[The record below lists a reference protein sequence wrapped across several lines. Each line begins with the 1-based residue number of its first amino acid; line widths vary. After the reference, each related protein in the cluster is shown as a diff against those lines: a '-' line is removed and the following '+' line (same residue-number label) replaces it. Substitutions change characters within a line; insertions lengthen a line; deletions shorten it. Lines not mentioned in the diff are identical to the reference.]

1 MANEF
6 KIEIPIETKG
16 KTSSGNSSGGSN
28 YEKQLLKQQQGSTSM
43 LSGILKATA
52 VVAAIWVA
60 LSPILTPLLKLLSL
74 LALVVFLPLLPYM
87 KDIAKKIGE
96 TITAVKEG
104 QKNGDTPM
112 EGFTGGLGALFG
124 DWGGIGT
131 LIAAGFLLSL
141 GGGAAVAGVLFAG
154 LSFVLAWETF
164 KNADSSSLEEK
175 LKGSLGAGL
184 AAGITALAFGAVGYA
199 LPIGVLTFALT
210 FGLSFLKSAVNEED
224 TKKAIM
230 EMAAGSLLLGAVA
243 GGVVALLGLGLGA
256 AGLTTVAVGAIIFE
270 FTTGLR
276 AGKQKDKKRTLWE
289 MLGFVKP
296 VSLQFEEDT
305 SAASKVWQTFMGVL
319 KSQTI
324 GSKSAINNLGFMIG
338 SRTKGSYPIVYSLLQ
353 AENEWVNMSNI
364 SNESI
369 NGIIKNLDKI
379 PRKIVTIHEIRT
391 VRRNA

>member
-1 MANEF
+1 
-6 KIEIPIETKG
+6 
-16 KTSSGNSSGGSN
+16 
-28 YEKQLLKQQQGSTSM
+28 M
-43 LSGILKATA
+43 L
-52 VVAAIWVA
+52 
-60 LSPILTPLLKLLSL
+60 
-74 LALVVFLPLLPYM
+74 
-87 KDIAKKIGE
+87 KKIGE

-324 GSKSAINNLGFMIG
+324 DSKSAINNLGFMIG
-338 SRTKGSYPIVYSLLQ
+338 GRTKGSYPIVYSLLQ